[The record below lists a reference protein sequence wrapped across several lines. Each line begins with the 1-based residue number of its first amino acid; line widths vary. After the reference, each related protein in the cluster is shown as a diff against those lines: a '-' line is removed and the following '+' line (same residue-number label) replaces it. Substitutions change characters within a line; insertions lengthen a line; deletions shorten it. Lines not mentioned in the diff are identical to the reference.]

1 MRVLVTGAT
10 GFVGGWVVRELQS
23 AGHETVA
30 APPRRQLDITDA
42 PAVASY
48 LDQVQPEA
56 AVHLAGMAYARDADH
71 DPPGALRVNEGGTR
85 TLLEALARTSP
96 VPVVVAGSSEV
107 YGHPDPGALP
117 LTETAALQP
126 TGAYGRSKL
135 AQERVALRVA
145 EMARQPVAVMRSF
158 NVTGPGQRAE
168 FVAPALARRV
178 LQARRS
184 GGSEIVV
191 GNLDVRRDIGDVRD
205 AARAFRLVLEGLAGG
220 WIAGGS
226 IFNVATGVSTAIR
239 AVLDDLCRIVGVAV
253 AYQVDPALVRQDDP
267 LDIVGD
273 AGKLRQATGWTPT
286 RSLHETLTDLVS
298 SIDDV

>member
-10 GFVGGWVVRELQS
+10 GFVGGWVVRELES
-23 AGHETVA
+23 AGHMTIP
-30 APPRRQLDITDA
+30 APPRAQLDLTDP
-42 PAVASY
+42 PAVARY

-56 AVHLAGMAYARDADH
+56 AVHLAGVAYARDADR
-71 DPPGALRVNEGGTR
+71 DPADALRVNEGGTR
-85 TLLEALARTSP
+85 TLLETLARSSP
-96 VPVVVAGSSEV
+96 VPVIVAGSSEV

-117 LTETAALQP
+117 LAETATLQP
-126 TGAYGRSKL
+126 IGAYGRSKL

-145 EMARQPVAVMRSF
+145 ETTRQPVAITRSF

-205 AARAFRLVLEGLAGG
+205 AARAFRLILEGLAGG
-220 WIAGGS
+220 WITAGS
-226 IFNVATGVSTAIR
+226 IFNIATGTSTAIR
-239 AVLDDLCRIVGVAV
+239 TVLDELCRIVGVAV
-253 AYQVDPALVRQDDP
+253 AYRVDQALVRQDDP

-273 AGKLRQATGWTPT
+273 ASKLRQATGWTPT
-286 RSLHETLTDLVS
+286 RSLHQTLTDLVS
-298 SIDDV
+298 AIGDL